1 MRFDFSVFNDK
12 PETLEKT
19 LRGVLPYQIRG
30 ALERNADPFPEAALR
45 TGVSPITMDD
55 VTSGFNIGRN
65 VTLNPELNDM
75 LGFTEPAVV
84 FHGWELAACEAVK
97 Q

>member
-1 MRFDFSVFNDK
+1 
-12 PETLEKT
+12 
-19 LRGVLPYQIRG
+19 
-30 ALERNADPFPEAALR
+30 
-45 TGVSPITMDD
+45 MDD

-65 VTLNPELNDM
+65 VTLNPELNGM